1 MEAVKKFFEPVIE
14 VLPEGVRDFWWL
26 VLGVLGLLA
35 LLILWFLLRA
45 IFRALFGRRP
55 APAPAWD
62 EDLTVNLA
70 DLPVP
75 ARPPGSRRL
84 TAYHVPARVRL
95 VVLAPAG
102 KEHVIDAGAA
112 GVLLEQA
119 VPGLGNAMAA
129 DRPLVRVWPPQL
141 SHGGFA
147 NTFHRCMVTG
157 QPEGAPSRW
166 VLLAGRMLA
175 GRQPLLV
182 GLALWADQANVI
194 GRKTLEAHEWLGVL
208 RLEKQEA

>member
-1 MEAVKKFFEPVIE
+1 
-14 VLPEGVRDFWWL
+14 L
-26 VLGVLGLLA
+26 
-35 LLILWFLLRA
+35 
-45 IFRALFGRRP
+45 
-55 APAPAWD
+55 
-62 EDLTVNLA
+62 
-70 DLPVP
+70 
-75 ARPPGSRRL
+75 
-84 TAYHVPARVRL
+84 RL

-102 KEHVIDAGAA
+102 KEHVIDPGAA

-119 VPGLGNAMAA
+119 VPGLGNAVAA
-129 DRPLVRVWPPQL
+129 DRPLVRVWPAQL

-157 QPEGAPSRW
+157 QPEGGPSRW

-175 GRQPLLV
+175 GRQPFLV

-194 GRKTLEAHEWLGVL
+194 GRKTLEPHEWLGVL